1 MPLTNDVEL
10 SMIPNEKIVEDNVE
24 EAEAKTSALIKSIS
38 MSDATQ
44 GPAVQG
50 IGRPGWKPQ
59 IDHLQNAI
67 DPTTGQFL
75 LKVGD
80 KVLIQYP
87 HPWRDTTVFIIKSI
101 DPSHMEH
108 GFIGLWDPN
117 GMQFTCSSYIT
128 GPRRGLMFKIPDS
141 SRNWVP
147 GENEDL
153 YTQVKRK
160 YTRRATEE
168 KPIVVVPTVTDKNGD
183 IVPVKRPRGRPK
195 GSKSKNKST

>member
-1 MPLTNDVEL
+1 
-10 SMIPNEKIVEDNVE
+10 
-24 EAEAKTSALIKSIS
+24 
-38 MSDATQ
+38 
-44 GPAVQG
+44 
-50 IGRPGWKPQ
+50 
-59 IDHLQNAI
+59 
-67 DPTTGQFL
+67 
-75 LKVGD
+75 
-80 KVLIQYP
+80 
-87 HPWRDTTVFIIKSI
+87 
-101 DPSHMEH
+101 
-108 GFIGLWDPN
+108 
-117 GMQFTCSSYIT
+117 
-128 GPRRGLMFKIPDS
+128 MFKIPDS